1 MWHCYW
7 ELGME
12 LIECNVALLLMVG
25 NGTDGMKCGTVIGS
39 GECNP
44 SNVKWHSFGGGER
57 N

>member
-39 GECNP
+39 GEWN
-44 SNVKWHSFGGGER
+44 
-57 N
+57 